1 MLTLQILET
10 DLKVS
15 LIAVGTKMPVWVQN
29 GCYEY
34 SKRLPS
40 EFKIKTIEIPLGMR
54 SKNQSSK
61 KAIDQECASIIKV
74 LEKKDFLIALDVNGK
89 SMSTAKLASEM
100 TDWQMQGLNICFLIG
115 GPDGLSLDC
124 LKRAHLVW
132 SLSDLTLPHPVV
144 RILLLEQIYRAWT
157 INTNHP
163 YHRQ

>member
-1 MLTLQILET
+1 M
-10 DLKVS
+10 
-15 LIAVGTKMPVWVQN
+15 M
-29 GCYEY
+29 
-34 SKRLPS
+34 
-40 EFKIKTIEIPLGMR
+40 